1 MGVLDRMHDY
11 CGWRA
16 RLGLIYMASS
26 TVMEPEFH
34 AMSPDGVATCTTRIH
49 LPKPTV
55 DGLGT
60 MMEAEDVERCTAS
73 LAGADLHVIAFGG
86 TSATFLNGPGW
97 DRKILERMSAHS
109 DGLPVTCTST
119 AAVKALKA
127 ISATRISFVAPYVE
141 AVTERGARF
150 FQGSGFDVLNSA
162 SMGIDDDHAIGAVPL
177 DQVYDFTRRHAR
189 PEADAIF
196 ISCTNLRTVGAIAA
210 LEEDLGVPVV
220 SAIQATFWD
229 CLRLAGVGDSP
240 PGFGSLFTH

>member
-1 MGVLDRMHDY
+1 MRDH

-16 RLGLIYMASS
+16 RIGLIYMASS

-34 AMSPDGVATCTTRIH
+34 AMSPEGVATCTTRIH

-55 DGLGT
+55 SGLGA
-60 MMEAEDVERCTAS
+60 MMESDDVERCTAS

-97 DRKILERMSAHS
+97 DRRINERMSSAS
-109 DGLPVTCTST
+109 AGLPVTNTST
-119 AAVKALKA
+119 AAVKALQTLSARK
-127 ISATRISFVAPYVE
+127 ISLIAPYVE
-141 AVTERGARF
+141 EVTERGRRF
-150 FQGSGFDVLNSA
+150 FDGSGFEVLNAA
-162 SMGIDDDHAIGAVPL
+162 SMGIDEDHAIGAVPL
-177 DQVYDFTRRHAR
+177 EHVYEFTRQHAH
-189 PEADAIF
+189 PQADAIF

-229 CLRLAGVGDSP
+229 CLRLARVGDTAK
-240 PGFGSLFTH
+240 GFGRLFEH